1 MIPDGRGPGGS
12 AEDLRRR
19 FDATFA
25 SPPPA
30 PAGELVALLAIKVG
44 GDPYALRI
52 LEIGGLSEARK
63 IVRVPGA
70 RGGVLGLA
78 AHRGV
83 VVPVFDLA
91 AAIGYERSGGA
102 PRWLVL
108 SPGTAPVAFAFEEF
122 EGYFELPLDQLRLG
136 AGSPIPGSHTRE
148 VLRDRGVVRGVVSL
162 AAVMG
167 GVGAVNDETARAVP
181 AKER

>member
-1 MIPDGRGPGGS
+1 MAGSRGPVGS
-12 AEDLRRR
+12 ADDLRRR
-19 FDATFA
+19 FDASFA
-25 SPPPA
+25 APPPA
-30 PAGELVALLAIKVG
+30 PAGELAALLAIRVG

-52 LEIGGLSEARK
+52 AEIGGLSEARK

-70 RGGVLGLA
+70 RAGVLGLA

-91 AAIGYERSGGA
+91 AAIGYERGGGA
-102 PRWLVL
+102 PRWLAL

-122 EGYFELPLDQLRLG
+122 EGYFELPLAQLRP
-136 AGSPIPGSHTRE
+136 AADPQIRSSHVRE

-162 AAVMG
+162 AALIG
-167 GVGAVNDETARAVP
+167 AAGVVNDETARALP

>member
-1 MIPDGRGPGGS
+1 VGS
-12 AEDLRRR
+12 AGDLRRR
-19 FDATFA
+19 FDDGFA

-30 PAGELVALLAIKVG
+30 PAGEFVALLAIKVG

-52 LEIGGLSEARK
+52 PEIGGLSEARK

-70 RGGVLGLA
+70 RAGVLGLT

-91 AAIGYERSGGA
+91 AAIGYERGGGA
-102 PRWLVL
+102 PRWFVL

-122 EGYFELPLDQLRLG
+122 EGYFELPLAQLRPA
-136 AGSPIPGSHTRE
+136 AGPQLRSSHTRE

-162 AAVMG
+162 AALMG
-167 GVGAVNDETARAVP
+167 GVGVVNDETARAVP